1 VTLAARRWI
10 GEVPLLVVCTLLLS
24 AGADILPGSAFI
36 KLGEFQLNL
45 ARVLILIGLIAFV
58 YAERP
63 RLPVWQTGLAIPLVL
78 LLVAGLVTTIKWGTE
93 PRYRFLVEAV
103 ALFYLTAG
111 LVRARPETRLP
122 ILFTALVAL
131 ALSALAGVTQVAQ
144 GDATGF
150 YRKGCTPLT
159 QPGPIA
165 PSGTITR
172 ATGGLLNPNVLAGQL
187 LLLAPLATIGA
198 AMATGARQLRL
209 ALGLVVGLGYLA
221 LVFTFSRAG
230 IFLGIL
236 GLGAAVAL
244 STLPHR
250 RYLAG
255 VGVLLAIG
263 VSFLFG
269 SCGSEGVA
277 GYGRTKEWSETIHVI
292 RDNPVYGVGLGRIG
306 DVLRA
311 RNPKLRVEHAHNL
324 FLNWWAEAGPAAL
337 LAWLWVFGALIWR
350 SLRAARAGDVVAK
363 GAVIAVTGFA
373 AYSLVDHPSNVDRV
387 AIALWITLG
396 LVAGGTP
403 QLRGG
408 RALGSRLFRRPVR
421 A

>member
-1 VTLAARRWI
+1 VTARRI
-10 GEVPLLVVCTLLLS
+10 VGELPLLVVCTVLLS
-24 AGADILPGSAFI
+24 SGADILPGNAFI
-36 KLGEFQLNL
+36 KIGEFQLNL
-45 ARVLILIGLIAFV
+45 ARLLILIGLAAFV

-63 RLPVWQTGLAIPLVL
+63 RLPAWQTGLAIPLAL
-78 LLVAGLVTTIKWGTE
+78 LLLAGLVTTIKWGTD

-111 LVRARPETRLP
+111 LVRARPETRSA
-122 ILFTALVAL
+122 ILLTALVAL
-131 ALSALAGVTQVAQ
+131 ALSALAGISQVAQ

-150 YRKGCTPLT
+150 YRKGCVPVT

-165 PSGTITR
+165 PSGAITR
-172 ATGGLLNPNVLAGQL
+172 ATGSLLNPNVLAGEL
-187 LLLAPLATIGA
+187 LLLAPLAVAGA
-198 AMATGARQLRL
+198 ALLTPARQMRV
-209 ALGLVVGLGYLA
+209 ALGLVLGLGYLA
-221 LVFTFSRAG
+221 IVLTFSRAG
-230 IFLGIL
+230 IFLAIL

-244 STLPHR
+244 SQLPHR

-263 VSFLFG
+263 VSFLFT

-277 GYGRTKEWSETIHVI
+277 SYGRTKEWSETIHVI
-292 RDNPVYGVGLGRIG
+292 RDHPVYGVGLGRIG

-311 RNPKLRVEHAHNL
+311 RNPKLRVQHAHNL

-337 LAWLWVFGALIWR
+337 LAWLWIFGALIWR

-363 GAVIAVTGFA
+363 GVLIAVTGFA
-373 AYSLVDHPSNVDRV
+373 AFSLADHPSNVDRV

-396 LVAGGTP
+396 LAAGGTP
-403 QLRGG
+403 LLGG
-408 RALGSRLFRRPVR
+408 RRTLGPRLLRRPVR